1 MKTDPKRKRSS
12 ADAAAR
18 TREPA
23 AKKPAEAPW
32 TAFTRF
38 RTPLAGLL
46 LIVMVLMTFAPTL
59 RNQYIW
65 DDDAYVTKNLN
76 LRTPGGLYA
85 TWFEPFSLPQYYPL
99 VHTTFWF
106 EYQSWQLDPLGYH
119 VDNMLLHA
127 VSVLL
132 AWRVLLR
139 LGIPWAW
146 LGASLFAVHPVA
158 VESVAWITERKNVL
172 SEALVLASVL
182 CYLRFAPVDDSTSDN
197 QPERRR
203 WFYYALS
210 FVLFLGALLSK
221 TVVASMPA
229 VLLVVIWWRRGRI
242 GWRDV
247 WPLLPFFA
255 LGAGMGMVTAWLE
268 RIHVGAEGDEWSFTR
283 AERVLIAGRAVW
295 FYATKLAW
303 PHPIVFFYPRWEID
317 GNVWWQYLFPA
328 TAIAFAIGLWAAR
341 KRIGRGPLAA
351 ALIFGGVLVP
361 AIGFFNV
368 FPFRYSF
375 VADHFQHHAM
385 LAMFA
390 LAASGCALMDRW
402 LAGPSDTND
411 AETEPA
417 IHGLNT
423 AQYVWRSG
431 LGALVCV
438 LAAISFRQCFT
449 YYDVETLYTDV
460 INKNPTA
467 WIAYSNLGAQLLRE
481 KRADEAISLLREGLK
496 IGSQSPLTHLNY
508 GRAIFNQGLRD
519 GFRPGQLDEIVQH
532 FEESIRLEPRLLQA
546 RVSLA
551 EALAQQHHYDEAR
564 ENLAIV
570 LERQPNNVYALSAMG
585 SLLVAEKRWN
595 EALKS
600 FELAVEYGPRSVDAQ
615 YGLGLVLVNLGKP
628 QEAIPHLQIAAQ
640 LNPDSHEIH
649 CTWADALHALGDLR
663 TAVDQYNE
671 SLRLKPDYLNALSN
685 LGVTYGKLGDADRA
699 IQCFQRLVELDPDF
713 HGAKENL
720 NNALELKKQQRAS
733 AAPR

>member
-1 MKTDPKRKRSS
+1 MKTDPKRKRS
-12 ADAAAR
+12 AAEAAAR
-18 TREPA
+18 AREPA
-23 AKKPAEAPW
+23 AKKPAAPPRS
-32 TAFTRF
+32 ALERF
-38 RTPLAGLL
+38 CTPLAGLL
-46 LIVMVLMTFAPTL
+46 LVVMVVVTFAPAL

-65 DDDAYVTKNLN
+65 DDDAYVTTNLN
-76 LRTPGGLYA
+76 LRTPGGLYS

-99 VHTTFWF
+99 VHTTFWL

-119 VDNMLLHA
+119 IDNMLLHA
-127 VSVLL
+127 VGVLL

-146 LGASLFAVHPVA
+146 LGAALFAVHPVA

-182 CYLRFAPVDDSTSDN
+182 CYLRFAPVVESTSDSP
-197 QPERRR
+197 PERRR
-203 WFYYALS
+203 WLYYALS

-247 WPLLPFFA
+247 LPLLPFIA

-295 FYATKLAW
+295 FYTTKLAW
-303 PHPIVFFYPRWEID
+303 PQPIVFFYPRWDID
-317 GNVWWQYLFPA
+317 GGVWWQYLFPA
-328 TAIAFAIGLWAAR
+328 AAIAFAIALWAVR

-385 LAMFA
+385 LALLA

-402 LAGPSDTND
+402 LAAPSGVVD
-411 AETEPA
+411 AKAEPA
-417 IHGLNT
+417 TFGLNT

-431 LGALVCV
+431 LGAVLCV

-460 INKNPTA
+460 MNKNPTA
-467 WIAYSNLGAQLLRE
+467 WIAYSNLGAHLLRE
-481 KRADEAISLLREGLK
+481 KRADEAITLLRNGLAIAPK
-496 IGSQSPLTHLNY
+496 SPLTHLNY
-508 GRAIFNQGLRD
+508 GRAIFNKGLRE
-519 GFRPGQLDEIVQH
+519 GFEPGQLDEIIEH
-532 FEESIRLEPRLLQA
+532 FQDAIRLEPRLLQA

-551 EALAQQHHYDEAR
+551 EALSQQHRNDEAR
-564 ENLAIV
+564 ENLTIV
-570 LERQPNNVYALSAMG
+570 LDRQPNNVYALSAMG
-585 SLLVAEKRWN
+585 SLLVAEKRW
-595 EALKS
+595 EDAKRY
-600 FELAVEYGPRSVDAQ
+600 FEQAVEYGPRSVDAQ
-615 YGLGLVLVNLGKP
+615 HGLGLVLVNLGKP

-640 LNPDSHEIH
+640 LNPDSHEVH
-649 CTWADALHALGDLR
+649 CVWADALHALGDLR

-671 SLRLKPDYLNALSN
+671 ALRLKPDYLNALSN
-685 LGVTYGKLGDADRA
+685 LGVTYGQLGDADRA
-699 IQCFQRLVELDPDF
+699 IQCLQRVVELDPEF
-713 HGAKENL
+713 NQAKVNL
-720 NNALELKKQQRAS
+720 NSAFELKKQQNEA
-733 AAPR
+733 AAPP

>member
-12 ADAAAR
+12 AEAAAR
-18 TREPA
+18 AREPA
-23 AKKPAEAPW
+23 AKKSAPGPGYVLE
-32 TAFTRF
+32 RY

-46 LIVMVLMTFAPTL
+46 LLTMVFVTFAPTL

-76 LRTPGGLYA
+76 LRTPAGLYS

-99 VHTTFWF
+99 VHTTFWL

-119 VDNMLLHA
+119 IDNMLLHA

-146 LGASLFAVHPVA
+146 LGAALFAVHPVT

-182 CYLRFAPVDDSTSDN
+182 CYLKFAPVDDSSEN
-197 QPERRR
+197 QSQRRR

-210 FVLFLGALLSK
+210 FVLFLGALWSK

-247 WPLLPFFA
+247 LPLVPFLL
-255 LGAGMGMVTAWLE
+255 LGAGMGMFTAWLE

-317 GNVWWQYLFPA
+317 GSVWWQYLFPA
-328 TAIAFAIGLWAAR
+328 AAVAFVVALWAAR

-375 VADHFQHHAM
+375 VADHFQHHAT

-402 LAGPSDTND
+402 LAAPSGAGD
-411 AETEPA
+411 AKAEQAAHE
-417 IHGLNT
+417 LNT
-423 AQYVWRSG
+423 AQLTWQSG
-431 LGALVCV
+431 LGALLCV

-467 WIAYSNLGAQLLRE
+467 WIAYSNLGAHLLRS
-481 KRADEAISLLREGLK
+481 KRGDEAITLLRNGLV
-496 IGSQSPLTHLNY
+496 IAPDNPLTHLNY
-508 GRAIFNQGLRD
+508 GRAIFNKGLRD
-519 GFRPGQLDEIVQH
+519 GFEPGQLDEVVQH
-532 FEESIRLEPRLLQA
+532 FEDAVRLEPRLYQA

-551 EALAQQHHYDEAR
+551 EALSQQHRNDEAQK
-564 ENLAIV
+564 NLAIV

-585 SLLVAEKRWN
+585 SLLVAEKRW
-595 EALKS
+595 EDAKKY
-600 FELAVEYGPRSVDAQ
+600 FEQAIDHGPRSVDAQ
-615 YGLGLVLVNLGKP
+615 HGLGLVLVNLGKP

-649 CTWADALHALGDLR
+649 CVWADALYALGDFR

-671 SLRLKPDYLNALSN
+671 ALRLKPDYLNALSN
-685 LGVTYGKLGDADRA
+685 LGVTYGRLGDADRA
-699 IQCFQRLVELDPDF
+699 IRCLQRVVELDPEF
-713 HGAKENL
+713 NAAKANL
-720 NNALELKKQQRAS
+720 NSALELKKQQNAT
-733 AAPR
+733 AVPR